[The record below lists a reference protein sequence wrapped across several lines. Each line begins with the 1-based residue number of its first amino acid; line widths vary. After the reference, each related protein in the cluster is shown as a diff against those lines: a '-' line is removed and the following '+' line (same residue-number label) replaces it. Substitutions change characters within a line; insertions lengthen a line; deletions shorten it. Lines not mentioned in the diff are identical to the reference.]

1 MFLISGRARH
11 QTEKD
16 DHPRSI
22 FPECQFGRCLEGLPD
37 GRLARTRK
45 VEFQEQYAQ
54 NTANREGEKCQHDE
68 AQFVTDPGWMEEY
81 CRWLTT
87 ESDLDRCQCNIT
99 AAAGRGQGRILPSLA
114 DHRYIPALTVMAHS
128 SLF

>member
-11 QTEKD
+11 QTERDVDPKIN
-16 DHPRSI
+16 RSRMSVR
-22 FPECQFGRCLEGLPD
+22 RCVEGLTD

-45 VEFQEQYAQ
+45 VVSQEQYAQ

-68 AQFVTDPGWMEEY
+68 AQFVTNPGWMEEY
-81 CRWLTT
+81 CRWLIT
-87 ESDLDRCQCNIT
+87 ENDHDRGQCSIT

-114 DHRYIPALTVMAHS
+114 DHGYIPALTVMAHS